1 MRPARAK
8 LGKLTDAWALS
19 AVRCS
24 RCILYIAMKRT
35 QLYLDDD
42 IANILSTLSRQRGT
56 TISSLVR
63 ECIREK
69 FGPRQQVDKA
79 ALAREVGGI
88 WKKRTDLGGTARHV
102 RKLRKGRRLKNL
114 NG

>member
-1 MRPARAK
+1 
-8 LGKLTDAWALS
+8 
-19 AVRCS
+19 
-24 RCILYIAMKRT
+24 MKRT

-42 IANILSTLSRQRGT
+42 MANILSALSRQQGT

-79 ALAREVGGI
+79 ALAREIGGI
-88 WKKRTDLGGTARHV
+88 WKKRKDLGATAQHV
-102 RKLRKGRRLKNL
+102 RTLRKGARLKNID
-114 NG
+114 G